1 MYSLHVFTP
10 GRRTGCPAR
19 PVVMAEVRFDTVSL
33 ALGEPNPYL
42 RQALKLAL
50 AQRGLT
56 KLTDCYSMEAV
67 EQALG
72 SPLLDVLIC
81 DVDLQGG
88 DFCDAIHRMRHHRL
102 GVNPFLL
109 VIATTAKPE
118 AALIRHVIDCG
129 VDDLLLKP
137 VSVEVVQDRLTKLAT
152 GRKPFVVTHDY
163 IGPDRRKGDRVGEG
177 VGTPLIDVPNTL
189 FSKAIEGKNPSDLQ
203 KLIDEAASSLNTHKM
218 QRYSIQV
225 SFLVRRILQNHGL
238 SEMGDIFT
246 DDCRTLQVVAED
258 LSRRLRGTVYAHV
271 GELAATLT
279 GLISR
284 FNSQEC
290 KPSPVDLELLGKLA
304 QAIRRAFS
312 GEGDAAVAQK
322 ISDTVSSFTRRSTT

>member
-1 MYSLHVFTP
+1 
-10 GRRTGCPAR
+10 
-19 PVVMAEVRFDTVSL
+19 MAEVRFDTVSL

-56 KLTDCYSMEAV
+56 RLTDCSSMEVV
-67 EQALG
+67 EQSLG

-81 DVDLQGG
+81 DVELPGG
-88 DFCDAIHRMRHHRL
+88 DFCDTVHRMRHHRL

-118 AALIRHVIDCG
+118 SGLIRRVIDSG

-137 VSVEVVQDRLTKLAT
+137 VSVEVVQDRMTNLAR

-163 IGPDRRKGDRVGEG
+163 IGPDRRKADRVGEG
-177 VGTPLIDVPNTL
+177 AGTPLIEVPNTL

-203 KLIDEAASSLNTHKM
+203 KMIDQATSSLNTHKM
-218 QRYSIQV
+218 QRYSVQV
-225 SFLVRRILQNHGL
+225 SYLVRRILQNNGL
-238 SEMGDIFT
+238 SEMGDIFA
-246 DDCRTLQVVAED
+246 DDCRTLQVVGED

-271 GELAATLT
+271 GELASTLT

-284 FNSQEC
+284 FNVPDF
-290 KPSPVDLELLGKLA
+290 KPTDVDLELLGKLA

-312 GEGDAAVAQK
+312 AEQDSAALAQK
-322 ISDTVSSFTRRSTT
+322 ISDTVSSFTRSHGGT